1 MDGPKERRSRLLGDG
16 DINVSFEFF
25 PPKTEK
31 MEEALWAAIRRLEPL
46 RPRFVSV
53 TYGAG
58 GSTRERTHATVARL
72 VRETTLVPAAHLTCV
87 QATKAE
93 VDEVARSYKQAGVR
107 HIVAL
112 RGDPRAGVGT
122 KYSPHPG
129 GYANAA
135 DLVAGLK
142 RIDGIRGVGGR
153 LSGAPPR
160 QPSLAED
167 LDNLKAKVDA
177 GAMGTSPSSS
187 STTPTICAFSSLRA
201 RTASGPRSWR
211 ASRRSTTSSRSPA
224 LPRAATP
231 PCRRGWRG
239 ASRARAN
246 SQTTHLVAAAV
257 AAEQVMDLVDQGIRQ
272 FHFYTLNRADLVYAI
287 CHLLGL
293 RPERGRAADRRGGGQ
308 RMSMPRATHR
318 RTRELPPSASSSSM
332 APWAR

>member
-1 MDGPKERRSRLLGDG
+1 MDLAKERRSRLVGDG

-25 PPKTEK
+25 PPKSEK

-58 GSTRERTHATVARL
+58 GSTRERTHATVTRL
-72 VRETTLVPAAHLTCV
+72 VKETALVPAAHLTCV

-93 VDEVARSYKQAGVR
+93 VDEVARGYLDTGVR

-112 RGDPRAGVGT
+112 RGDPTTGAGT
-122 KYSPHPG
+122 RYSPHPG

-142 RIDGIRGVGGR
+142 RIGDFDISVAGYPEKHPD
-153 LSGAPPR
+153 S
-160 QPSLAED
+160 PSPAADLA
-167 LDNLKAKVDA
+167 NLKAKVEA
-177 GAMGTSPSSS
+177 
-187 STTPTICAFSSLRA
+187 
-201 RTASGPRSWR
+201 
-211 ASRRSTTSSRSPA
+211 
-224 LPRAATP
+224 
-231 PCRRGWRG
+231 G
-239 ASRARAN
+239 ASRVITQFFFDNAHYLRFLEAARAQGIWAPIIPGIVPIHN
-246 SQTTHLVAAAV
+246 FRQVAGFAGRCGASIPSWMVRRFEGLDDDLQTTHLVAAAV

-293 RPERGRAADRRGGGQ
+293 RPEPVVQPKAV
-308 RMSMPRATHR
+308 
-318 RTRELPPSASSSSM
+318 SA
-332 APWAR
+332 

>member
-1 MDGPKERRSRLLGDG
+1 MEDLKERRSRLVGDG

-46 RPRFVSV
+46 QPRFVSV

-72 VRETTLVPAAHLTCV
+72 ARETCLIPAAHLTCV
-87 QATKAE
+87 EATREE
-93 VDEVARSYKQAGVR
+93 VDEVARRYQASGIN

-112 RGDPRAGVGT
+112 RGDPVAGAGGR
-122 KYSPHPG
+122 YAPHPG

-135 DLVAGLK
+135 ELVAGLR
-142 RIDGIRGVGGR
+142 RIGNFEVSVAGYPECHPDSPG
-153 LSGAPPR
+153 
-160 QPSLAED
+160 LAGD

-177 GAMGTSPSSS
+177 GAARVITQFFFDNSH
-187 STTPTICAFSSLRA
+187 FLRFLERA
-201 RTASGPRSWR
+201 RS
-211 ASRRSTTSSRSPA
+211 
-224 LPRAATP
+224 AAIWAP
-231 PCRRGWRG
+231 IVPGIAPVHNFKQVAGFAARCG
-239 ASRARAN
+239 ASVPAWLARRFDGLEDDP
-246 SQTTHLVAAAV
+246 QTTHLVAAAV

-293 RPERGRAADRRGGGQ
+293 RPHTLSPNKVVNA
-308 RMSMPRATHR
+308 
-318 RTRELPPSASSSSM
+318 
-332 APWAR
+332 